1 MKKEN
6 IVKDNKYF
14 NEVIQNNNFIKNKY
28 YVIYIMKKESVK
40 PKFGVAVGKKIG
52 NAVIRNKI
60 KRRIRNII
68 TTNIS
73 LFPTYN
79 DYIIVA
85 KRFCKDEKY
94 DKLNVEMQKLLR
106 KGE

>member
-14 NEVIQNNNFIKNKY
+14 NEIIQNNNFIKNKY
-28 YVIYIMKKESVK
+28 YVIYIMKKESAK

-85 KRFCKDEKY
+85 KKFCKDEKY